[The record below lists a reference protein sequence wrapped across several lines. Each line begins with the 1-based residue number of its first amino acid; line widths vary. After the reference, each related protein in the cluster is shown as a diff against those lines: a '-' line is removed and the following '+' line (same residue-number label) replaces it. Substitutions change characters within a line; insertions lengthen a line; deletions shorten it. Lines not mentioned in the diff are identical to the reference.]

1 MSQQA
6 EAAQRQPSEA
16 LAPNPEWVSRSLIAE
31 RVARVV
37 PGSVRHIVRFA
48 VEQGDRPRSV
58 SELAAAVGIPR
69 KSLDR
74 QLAGT
79 IPVTARELLTWGRLI
94 AVSMRLTDPS
104 VTTSRIA
111 EELAFASPS
120 ALRNLLQRYARLT
133 PTELRRAGCTEHMV
147 NAMVAALRATS

>member
-1 MSQQA
+1 M
-6 EAAQRQPSEA
+6 
-16 LAPNPEWVSRSLIAE
+16 
-31 RVARVV
+31 
-37 PGSVRHIVRFA
+37 FA

-94 AVSMRLTDPS
+94 AVSMRIADPA
-104 VTTSRIA
+104 VTISRVA
-111 EELAFASPS
+111 DELAFASPS

-133 PTELRRAGCTEHMV
+133 PTELRRAGSTEHMV
-147 NAMVAALRATS
+147 NAMVAALRAPS

>member
-1 MSQQA
+1 MSHPA
-6 EAAQRQPSEA
+6 EVARRQEREA
-16 LAPNPEWVSRSLIAE
+16 LAPGPEWGPRSMIAE

-37 PGSVRHIVRFA
+37 PAPIRHIVRFA

-94 AVSMRLTDPS
+94 AVSMRLADPAI
-104 VTTSRIA
+104 TTSRIA
-111 EELAFASPS
+111 DELEFASPS
-120 ALRNLLQRYARLT
+120 ALRNLLQRYARIT
-133 PTELRRAGCTEHMV
+133 PTELRRAGCAEHMV
-147 NAMVAALRATS
+147 NAMVAALRAPS